1 MFVLQHFCSLEK
13 FFIPCSVLDFVSR
26 LMMTFDPR
34 KVCFDHIELFPHH
47 DDVTNYTAGPFL
59 QYRCLVDLA

>member
-1 MFVLQHFCSLEK
+1 M
-13 FFIPCSVLDFVSR
+13 PCPVLDFVSR